1 MIKKLVFIGDPD
13 SINIEIIA
21 KSHQILKNK
30 IKYILIGNIIDLK
43 KYLKKISSNLRIN
56 EIYDPIRF
64 QNYNKEYLNT
74 FNIDHISKIKYK
86 NLLNQIFI
94 SNFLSQKS
102 KIDLV
107 TMPINKSIFKKK
119 IDFIGMTEHLGNLN
133 KKKTHMLMHG
143 DKFSIIPL
151 TTHINLKEV
160 SEYIKIKSL
169 TTKLNLIL
177 KELKKKIHKFKYKKI
192 KFLCINPHCGEDNTL
207 GTEDKI
213 IKNCLLKFKDISGPY
228 AADSAFNKIQYGT
241 LYISMYHDQ
250 ALIPF
255 KIINKKS
262 VNLTIGL
269 EYRRFSPTHGTATDI
284 KFKNLAD
291 NTSYI
296 ECMKF

>member
-30 IKYILIGNIIDLK
+30 VKYILIGNIIDLK

-56 EIYDPIRF
+56 EVYDPIKF

-107 TMPINKSIFKKK
+107 TMINKSILKKK

-177 KELKKKIHKFKYKKI
+177 KDLKKKNSQI
-192 KFLCINPHCGEDNTL
+192 
-207 GTEDKI
+207 
-213 IKNCLLKFKDISGPY
+213 
-228 AADSAFNKIQYGT
+228 
-241 LYISMYHDQ
+241 
-250 ALIPF
+250 
-255 KIINKKS
+255 
-262 VNLTIGL
+262 
-269 EYRRFSPTHGTATDI
+269 
-284 KFKNLAD
+284 
-291 NTSYI
+291 
-296 ECMKF
+296 